1 MRCRP
6 GEGSR
11 LGAIAERAG
20 LPKSTVHRILR
31 RLVERGYARAQ
42 GDGVYVLGPRI
53 LALAGGMLDQLNAGP
68 AGRAVLRSLH
78 ADVGHTVHF
87 AMLLGD
93 EAVYVEKLVDP
104 DLPYQTASRVGM
116 RIPLH
121 CTSIGKA
128 LLAAMPPEEAAS
140 LLGRGRLARRTEKT
154 LVTTGAAGGAR
165 AGARARVRDRRRGE
179 RAQHPLRRQ
188 RGARPPRPPR
198 RSGQRVRADGRAQ
211 LRGRARA
218 GAARGRGGAGAV
230 GGDGRR
236 ARHELQLRI
245 EGEPGGAWRGV

>member
-1 MRCRP
+1 MDAAEKTLGVLDALQA

-42 GDGVYVLGPRI
+42 GDGVYELGPRI

-68 AGRAVLRSLH
+68 AGRAVLRDLH

-128 LLAAMPPEEAAS
+128 LLAAMPPEEATS
-140 LLGRGRLARRTEKT
+140 LLGRGKLARRTEKT
-154 LVTTGAAGGAR
+154 LVTMTALR
-165 AGARARVRDRRRGE
+165 AELERVRE
-179 RAQHPLRRQ
+179 RAFAIDDEENERNIRCLGSAVLDH
-188 RGARPPRPPR
+188 
-198 RSGQRVRADGRAQ
+198 
-211 LRGRARA
+211 RGRP
-218 GAARGRGGAGAV
+218 AGAV
-230 GGDGRR
+230 SVT
-236 ARHELQLRI
+236 ALTVELSYDDALALGPRVVAAAQALS
-245 EGEPGGAWRGV
+245 EALGAGTASTAH